1 MRALASGS
9 QVHGLAKAFMKPA
22 LLSVASL
29 QNVAKSRV
37 VKSANEE
44 SLFLG
49 RLVVEHN
56 IEK

>member
-1 MRALASGS
+1 MRALASGG
-9 QVHGLAKAFMKPA
+9 QVYGLAKAFMKPA